1 MKPTLVRPSRPAGNP
16 GSFRCLPHPKPSRAL
31 QSPSAAP
38 GGLSLPRAARETR
51 SIQMPCTGGRS
62 AALKCHA
69 SGRGN
74 LGPLSV
80 YARPVEHHAS
90 QALPTWFDSCLR
102 HVVSNLHQAPLLT
115 CAYEVRGHLS
125 TGIQFAT
132 RNIDESAFLDPS
144 SWIDLAKRS
153 DERDP
158 KALIYVR
165 ELASPGVAPVSD
177 AEALERG
184 SVGDCCEEPDS
195 DGDCCDKDC
204 PGVLSTETKYWG
216 LVMQSPGEG
225 QEGCYILKTE
235 SSSCGSC
242 TCTHFS
248 VSKVHQGM
256 PFEAQL
262 TNAWTTGI

>member
-1 MKPTLVRPSRPAGNP
+1 
-16 GSFRCLPHPKPSRAL
+16 
-31 QSPSAAP
+31 
-38 GGLSLPRAARETR
+38 
-51 SIQMPCTGGRS
+51 MPCTSGRS
-62 AALKCHA
+62 ASPKCHA

-80 YARPVEHHAS
+80 YARPVEYHAS
-90 QALPTWFDSCLR
+90 QAMPFWFDSCLR

-115 CAYEVRGHLS
+115 RAYEVKGQLS

-132 RNIDESAFLDPS
+132 RNVDESALLDPS
-144 SWIDLAKRS
+144 SLIELAKRS

-165 ELASPGVAPVSD
+165 ELASPSVAPVSE

-184 SVGDCCEEPDS
+184 SVGDCCEHDC
-195 DGDCCDKDC
+195 DGI
-204 PGVLSTETKYWG
+204 PMSTETKYWG

-262 TNAWTTGI
+262 TNAWTTGF

>member
-1 MKPTLVRPSRPAGNP
+1 MPRS
-16 GSFRCLPHPKPSRAL
+16 C
-31 QSPSAAP
+31 QMPSA
-38 GGLSLPRAARETR
+38 S
-51 SIQMPCTGGRS
+51 GRS
-62 AALKCHA
+62 ASLRCHA
-69 SGRGN
+69 SGRSSF
-74 LGPLSV
+74 GPLSV

-90 QALPTWFDSCLR
+90 MALPLWFDSCLR
-102 HVVSNLHQAPLLT
+102 HVVTNLHQAPLLT
-115 CAYEVRGHLS
+115 CAYEVKGHLS
-125 TGIQFAT
+125 TGIQFTT
-132 RNIDESAFLDPS
+132 RNIDESTFLDPS
-144 SWIDLAKRS
+144 SWIELAKHA

-165 ELASPGVAPVSD
+165 EMRASPSSNALPVREEE
-177 AEALERG
+177 EALERG
-184 SVGDCCEEPDS
+184 SVGDCC
-195 DGDCCDKDC
+195 DKDHDHDC
-204 PGVLSTETKYWG
+204 GGMPLRTETKYWG

-262 TNAWTTGI
+262 TDAWTTSA